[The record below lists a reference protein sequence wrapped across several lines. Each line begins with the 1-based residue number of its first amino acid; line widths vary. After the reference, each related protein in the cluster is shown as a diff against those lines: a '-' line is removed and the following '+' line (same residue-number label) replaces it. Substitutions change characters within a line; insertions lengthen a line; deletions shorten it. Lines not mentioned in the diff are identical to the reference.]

1 MKRLLL
7 SIIFLFSVFITLQ
20 AQRLISGTSIGT
32 RTAAQL
38 TIDTG
43 IPMPNDVFL
52 YKIRYETPDLY
63 GVTDTASGLLVIPDI
78 PGQLPLVC
86 YQHGTVGE
94 KAAIPS
100 NLQSEAVIAMA
111 MSSLGY
117 AVIAPDYLGLGDSRG
132 FHPYMHA
139 ESEASVAIDM
149 IKATKDF
156 APSIMLDLSD
166 QLFITGY
173 SQGGHA
179 AMALFRELETN
190 HSMDLPVTAAA
201 PMSGPYSVSG
211 VMVDQLFLPDPYFY
225 PAYLPYTLNSYQMAY
240 GNIYSSLSELY
251 RPGYDSLVQDFL
263 DRNITMGQ
271 LNNGLI
277 NKLTQDF
284 GAPIARMMFLDSMQ
298 TVIRTDSMHPF
309 NVAMRLNDVYDWT
322 PQAPM
327 RMFYCEADDQVFFQN
342 SIVADSVMNAR
353 GAANVKA
360 MSVGETLDHVDCA
373 TPAALNTLFFFNPFL
388 PSNSI
393 KKDQLLDLFWHLD
406 QQGNGFVFQMATPS
420 LQTASFRFSDLQ
432 GRTLVQAEVSLAHRQ
447 EIPLGELTAG
457 VYLAEIISPE
467 GLWRKKI
474 WVK

>member
-1 MKRLLL
+1 MKHILL
-7 SIIFLFSVFITLQ
+7 SILLISLAINLS
-20 AQRLISGTSIGT
+20 AQRLISGISIGT

-38 TIDTG
+38 TLEIG

-63 GVTDTASGLLVIPDI
+63 GVMDTASGLLVVPDI

-94 KAAIPS
+94 KSQIPS

-111 MSSLGY
+111 FSSLGY
-117 AVIAPDYLGLGDSRG
+117 TVIAPDYLGLGDSRG

-149 IKATKDF
+149 ILATKDF
-156 APSIMLDLSD
+156 APSISLDLSN
-166 QLFITGY
+166 QLFISGY

-179 AMALFRELETN
+179 AMALFKELEEN

-225 PAYLPYTLNSYQMAY
+225 PSYLPYTLNAYQMAY
-240 GNIYSSLSELY
+240 GNIYTNLSDIY
-251 RPGYDSLVQDFL
+251 RPGYDLLVQDFL
-263 DRNITMGQ
+263 DRNITLGQ
-271 LNNGLI
+271 LNDQLI

-284 GAPIARMMFLDSMQ
+284 GSSIPRMIFLDTVQ
-298 TVIRTDSMHPF
+298 TLIRTDSLHPF

-327 RMFYCEADDQVFFQN
+327 RMFYCEADDQVFYQN
-342 SIVADSVMNAR
+342 SIFADSVMNAR
-353 GAANVKA
+353 NASDVKA
-360 MSVGETLDHVDCA
+360 VSVGETLNHVGCA
-373 TPAALNTLFFFNPFL
+373 TPAGLNTIFFFNPFL
-388 PSNSI
+388 PSNAI
-393 KKDQLLDLFWHLD
+393 EKGEILDVFWHVD
-406 QQGNGFVFQMATPS
+406 QIENRFDFQLATPVYEEG
-420 LQTASFRFSDLQ
+420 TFRLSDLQ
-432 GRTLVQAEVSLAHRQ
+432 GRNFVKKPINLSQRQ
-447 EIPLGELTAG
+447 QLYLGELPAG
-457 VYLAEIISPE
+457 IYLAEIISSK
-467 GLWRKKI
+467 GVWRKK
-474 WVK
+474 VLLK

>member
-1 MKRLLL
+1 MKQLFL
-7 SIIFLFSVFITLQ
+7 SLILLFSVFVNLP
-20 AQRLISGTSIGT
+20 AQRLISGSSIGT
-32 RTAAQL
+32 RTATQL
-38 TIDTG
+38 TLDIG

-63 GVTDTASGLLVIPDI
+63 GVTDTASGLLVVPDI

-94 KAAIPS
+94 KSAIPS

-111 MSSLGY
+111 FASLGY

-139 ESEASVAIDM
+139 ATEASVAVDM

-166 QLFITGY
+166 QLFVTGY

-179 AMALFRELETN
+179 AMALFRELEAN

-211 VMVDQLFLPDPYFY
+211 VMVNQLFLPDPYFY

-240 GNIYSSLSELY
+240 GNIYANLNELY
-251 RPGYDSLVQDFL
+251 RPGYDTLVRDFL

-271 LNNGLI
+271 LNSGLI

-284 GAPIARMMFLDSMQ
+284 GAPIAKMMFLDSMQ
-298 TVIRTDSMHPF
+298 QVIRTDSMHPF
-309 NVAMRLNDVYDWT
+309 NIAMRLNDVYDWT

-327 RMFYCEADDQVFFQN
+327 RIFYCEADDQVFYQN

-353 GAANVKA
+353 GAVNVQA
-360 MSVGETLDHVDCA
+360 ISVGETLDHVGCA
-373 TPAALNTLFFFNPFL
+373 TPAGFNTIFFFNGFL
-388 PSNSI
+388 PSNPI
-393 KKDQLLDLFWHLD
+393 EKELFLDLFWHLD
-406 QQGNGFVFQMATPS
+406 QEGNRFVFQMARPS
-420 LQTASFRFSDLQ
+420 LQKASFRFSDLQ
-432 GRTLVQAEVSLAHRQ
+432 GRTLVQKEISLSHRQ
-447 EIPLGELTAG
+447 EITLGELPSG
-457 VYLAEIISPE
+457 VYLAEIISTE
-467 GLWRKKI
+467 GVWRKKV